1 MTIQK
6 KFMQQVSS
14 VKINSIADASR
25 EMSKGRDHVIKET
38 PTRKKKHKLASKGT
52 DKECRQAQDRM
63 ATYES
68 LSKLRENT
76 LPELQV
82 IGRFIKTLPDR
93 CQTLYSKCFFN
104 LRKC

>member
-1 MTIQK
+1 MG
-6 KFMQQVSS
+6 
-14 VKINSIADASR
+14 
-25 EMSKGRDHVIKET
+25 EERDYVIKET
-38 PTRKKKHKLASKGT
+38 PTRKRKHRPVIKGG
-52 DKECRQAQDRM
+52 DNECRQAQDRM

-93 CQTLYSKCFFN
+93 CNTLYSNRFDLPLENAEKYKSSLEMQEKC
-104 LRKC
+104 KQKK